1 LPGYGKFTDR
11 DALAF
16 AHATSR
22 TDEALHEW
30 RKQAKYLLSE
40 LELIRAVFHVT
51 FKKRQRSAHTLWARI
66 HDLAVLATTMLKHR
80 MRHQPL
86 KKEIKK
92 ARRVLQ
98 RQALRLGAKVYLS
111 APRRLAVKIAS
122 RLVQV
127 G

>member
-1 LPGYGKFTDR
+1 
-11 DALAF
+11 LAF

-51 FKKRQRSAHTLWARI
+51 FKKRQRSAHTLAEVLGKD

-86 KKEIKK
+86 EKEIKK

-111 APRRLAVKIAS
+111 APRRLAVKIAR